1 AGGNGDKP
9 YLGAAIAELT
19 TARADAGDKAALA
32 DYAGWIATTT
42 PAEAE
47 YNAAAWFA
55 PMIAHP
61 KEPAIATAA
70 RTLFGSSP
78 WVPLLAKDRAYY
90 MLDLINSDLVHVPAF
105 RDHLL
110 VELANHDKLGTV
122 RMRKGDIDVQ
132 TDGFQQSQGV
142 DDKDPLLPKEG

>member
-1 AGGNGDKP
+1 
-9 YLGAAIAELT
+9 
-19 TARADAGDKAALA
+19 
-32 DYAGWIATTT
+32 
-42 PAEAE
+42 
-47 YNAAAWFA
+47 
-55 PMIAHP
+55 MIAHP

-70 RTLFGSSP
+70 HTLFTNS
-78 WVPLLAKDRAYY
+78 WVPLLSKDRSYY
-90 MLDLINSDLVHVPAF
+90 MLDLVSSDLVHVPAF

-142 DDKDPLLPKEG
+142 DDKDPLLPKEGAIETLRVADQIADSLSSRTGAPKFRRYWPEAARDKAIAAIAAWLRAQ